1 MAILSLEL
9 PNIHG
14 FLESFERGP
23 QLQLSCRQP
32 CNWVIVGLCFS
43 GQKRNFRLV
52 KQLSKVVEPTQ
63 RPLMGDSA
71 GAYNVGIWA
80 QSRRTA
86 FGHRALTSGPV
97 VSYLDS
103 SGFKQQPDIFSCQ

>member
-80 QSRRTA
+80 QS
-86 FGHRALTSGPV
+86 GHLHPFLLPSPCKPLAKPRQCEAHGLTLRV
-97 VSYLDS
+97 
-103 SGFKQQPDIFSCQ
+103 

>member
-80 QSRRTA
+80 QSCQEPHRFNGRFQDIANRR
-86 FGHRALTSGPV
+86 
-97 VSYLDS
+97 
-103 SGFKQQPDIFSCQ
+103 

>member
-9 PNIHG
+9 PSIHR

-86 FGHRALTSGPV
+86 FGHRALTSGARRQLP
-97 VSYLDS
+97 
-103 SGFKQQPDIFSCQ
+103 